1 MTDAPRLL
9 LLLGES
15 NVGKTHYGAQ
25 VLRRLN
31 AGRGAFELVNGAN
44 LNPFRTALDKI
55 SQGLSAPHTPRAEY
69 SESTWTL
76 HQRSSG
82 SNMDLVWPDYGGEQ
96 VSGMID
102 DKSLP
107 AAWHDKI
114 VKASG
119 WIFMVRPSQVPLP
132 EDILTRA
139 VLLPAA
145 DNPKNSTLSP
155 QSKLIEILQMLQ
167 YKKRSYLDHKGMLP
181 PLAVLLSCYDELAT
195 EEPPGAYCRARSA
208 DVLDQYLSSNWPKA
222 RSADFWRFALGAA
235 AEPDT
240 AGRGLRRIW
249 TGEERVCC
257 QRSRGQDGVI
267 CSPPLNGF
275 FLFRTHLEVPEWRS
289 RSRKL
294 W

>member
-195 EEPPGAYCRARSA
+195 EEPPGAYCRAR
-208 DVLDQYLSSNWPKA
+208 LPMFYQYLSSNWPKA
-222 RSADFWRFALGAA
+222 RLRIFGVSPLGKQLSQTQQDEDYAA
-235 AEPDT
+235 SGPEK
-240 AGRGLRRIW
+240 RGFVVDDQGAKTEDLLA
-249 TGEERVCC
+249 
-257 QRSRGQDGVI
+257 
-267 CSPPLNGF
+267 PL
-275 FLFRTHLEVPEWRS
+275 EWLLS
-289 RSRKL
+289 VSDAP
-294 W
+294 WGA